1 MCGEHI
7 STVGCHDV
15 KAGSS
20 PHVRGARGLLL
31 PRGIVLGIIPAC
43 AGSTSYLAAIFHL
56 PRDHPRMCG
65 EHRNI
70 IACICVSLGSSPHVR
85 GAQKHCRHR
94 RGVPGIIPACAGSTQ
109 KVLHKGSE
117 VRDHPRM
124 CGEHRSIVG
133 IGVACQ
139 GSSPHV
145 RGALNPATPEIDQ
158 TGIIPACAGSTT
170 PSQPTHLT
178 SRDHPRMCGEHCRPS
193 SAIMSA
199 AGSSPH
205 VRGAP
210 QDYVSRYGYRGIIPA
225 CAGSTYLTTKSAA
238 SLRDHPRMCG
248 EHVSLTNVLTGVSG
262 SSPHVRGARCQV
274 GDEVGYFGIIPAC
287 AGSTEA
293 TAKAIAA
300 ERDHPRM
307 CGEHHHMGVRRRIR
321 WGSSPH
327 VRGAPVPRC

>member
-94 RGVPGIIPACAGSTQ
+94 RGVPGIIPACAGSTSTPTTRNPTQ
-109 KVLHKGSE
+109 W
-117 VRDHPRM
+117 DHPRM
-124 CGEHRSIVG
+124 CGEHGAIAQQAQG
-133 IGVACQ
+133 QQ

-145 RGALNPATPEIDQ
+145 RGAHLAAHNFAKTD
-158 TGIIPACAGSTT
+158 GIIPACAGST
-170 PSQPTHLT
+170 
-178 SRDHPRMCGEHCRPS
+178 
-193 SAIMSA
+193 
-199 AGSSPH
+199 
-205 VRGAP
+205 
-210 QDYVSRYGYRGIIPA
+210 
-225 CAGSTYLTTKSAA
+225 
-238 SLRDHPRMCG
+238 LR
-248 EHVSLTNVLTGVSG
+248 
-262 SSPHVRGARCQV
+262 
-274 GDEVGYFGIIPAC
+274 
-287 AGSTEA
+287 
-293 TAKAIAA
+293 K
-300 ERDHPRM
+300 
-307 CGEHHHMGVRRRIR
+307 
-321 WGSSPH
+321 
-327 VRGAPVPRC
+327 